1 MTITRRAAIYRILT
15 LIGAVHGRPRHAVA
29 ERIELLPVENWLRHP
44 LNHRGVPEGW
54 RTYETIGGHP
64 TYDFTV
70 VENDGRRALQL
81 RSNGDHSTIAR
92 NYYGNVRG
100 TPVLRWS
107 WELVRIHRG
116 AELHRQAASDE
127 A

>member
-54 RTYETIGGHP
+54 RTYETIGAHP
-64 TYDFTV
+64 TSALPV
-70 VENDGRRALQL
+70 GENEGRRPPQP
-81 RSNGDHSTIAR
+81 RRNGDHPTIAR
-92 NYYGNVRG
+92 KFYVNVHA
-100 TPVLRWS
+100 TPMREWS
-107 WELVRIHRG
+107 
-116 AELHRQAASDE
+116 
-127 A
+127 

>member
-15 LIGAVHGRPRHAVA
+15 LMGAVNGRPRHAVA

-64 TYDFTV
+64 TYDFTGG
-70 VENDGRRALQL
+70 ENNGGRALQL
-81 RSNGDHSTIAR
+81 RGAGAHSTLAPK
-92 NYYGNVRG
+92 GSVNVHA
-100 TPVLRWS
+100 TPRP
-107 WELVRIHRG
+107 EG
-116 AELHRQAASDE
+116 AAKFI
-127 A
+127 